1 VYDKTVRRRRAVLA
15 LLVALAL
22 ILLTAYFGE
31 ARDGAL
37 HGVQRGFLTVVAPI
51 QDGAN
56 KALKPVRDLFSSI
69 DEAFHAKSQNAELRK
84 QNNTLR
90 RELVAQQIDHQ
101 EYQQLVGMFHL
112 DNALSISDYRPVS
125 ATVVSQS
132 PNLWYSTVLID
143 KGSAD
148 GIQLEDPVINGEGLV
163 GKVTEVVADG
173 AQVTLI
179 TDSTMGV
186 SARLG
191 TTSTTGIVKPK
202 VGDPNDLLLEY
213 LPGNTPVN
221 KGEYVYTSGTVAP
234 PDSSLYP
241 RGIPIGEVTSG
252 TEESGYEDL
261 NVQPFANLRN
271 LDDVQVLTTSPGSR
285 AARLA
290 SVVSNLPAGGSS
302 SGAAAGGEGNPAG
315 QLASTGGG

>member
-1 VYDKTVRRRRAVLA
+1 MYDKTVRRRRAVLA

-31 ARDGAL
+31 ARDGTL

-84 QNNTLR
+84 QNDTLR

-101 EYQQLVGMFHL
+101 EYEQLVGMFHL
-112 DNALSISDYRPVS
+112 DNALSVSDYRPVS

-143 KGSAD
+143 EGSSA

-163 GKVTEVVADG
+163 GKVTEVIPDG

-191 TTSTTGIVKPK
+191 TSPTTGIVKPK

-234 PDSSLYP
+234 PEDSLYP

-271 LDDVQVLTTSPGSR
+271 LGVVQVLTASPGSR
-285 AARLA
+285 AAQLA
-290 SVVSNLPAGGSS
+290 GVVSGLPAGGSS
-302 SGAAAGGEGNPAG
+302 SGSAAAGEGNPAG